1 MRIGSGIRAGL
12 AAGALAA
19 TAALAGCGGGST
31 DAATASAAGS
41 VNGPY
46 GAGGPYSAPGAHA
59 GGQRAAASGA
69 GSGGRAALEATGPV
83 DGSTQLNESH
93 GIWWLPELGPG
104 VNATAP
110 ETVRPGTASAAD
122 AEAGFYD
129 AFYAGRMTAACG
141 YVVPGERRGCAARLA
156 RAAPGAG
163 SLRDAEIGYVVAEGD
178 AALVSMTGVVCGSHA
193 APDSCLGQRSGGWFF
208 EQRETF
214 VVLWARL
221 AAAGGNPLTATPLR
235 LMAGRWYVDL
245 TPPASPGS

>member
-1 MRIGSGIRAGL
+1 MRIGPGIRAGL

-19 TAALAGCGGGST
+19 TAALAGCGGGPT
-31 DAATASAAGS
+31 DAATASAP
-41 VNGPY
+41 VNGAY
-46 GAGGPYSAPGAHA
+46 GAGGPYSAPGAHT
-59 GGQRAAASGA
+59 GGQQAAASGA
-69 GSGGRAALEATGPV
+69 GTGGRAALQATGLV

-104 VNATAP
+104 VSATAP
-110 ETVRPGTASAAD
+110 ETVRPGTDSAAD

-129 AFYAGRMTAACG
+129 AFYSGRMTTACG

-163 SLRDAEIGYVVAEGD
+163 SLRDAAIGYVVAEGD
-178 AALVSMTGVVCGSHA
+178 AALVSLTGVVCGSRA
-193 APDSCLGQRSGGWFF
+193 APDSCLGQRSGGWVF

-214 VVLWARL
+214 AVLWARL

-235 LMAGRWYVDL
+235 LLAGHWYVDL